1 METIPTHKKIPPSK
15 NSERRDFAFSKPR
28 QPRFYLVF
36 FITGLAYK
44 NFNLS
49 SVHRQ
54 SRRAV
59 NTGVITK
66 TCHNDF
72 NGREFSSAEYT
83 AINFAFQG
91 R

>member
-59 NTGVITK
+59 NTGVVAK
-66 TCHNDF
+66 TCHNNL
-72 NGREFSSAEYT
+72 NGRKLRSAVNLTIYL
-83 AINFAFQG
+83 AF
-91 R
+91 